1 MTDADFTMERLK
13 ELAGLLFEEHT
24 VQPGLADVDKL
35 PNIGVTPEPQQD
47 VMPKVQV
54 LEELDAVLGEVLS
67 ETADEAWYQGAKY
80 LADAL
85 KDRIEGL

>member
-1 MTDADFTMERLK
+1 MANFTKRRFR
-13 ELAGLLFEEHT
+13 ELAGLLFEERT
-24 VQPGLADVDKL
+24 VQPGLAEAGL
-35 PNIGVTPEPQQD
+35 PNIGPSNEPQQD

-54 LEELDAVLGEVLS
+54 LEEIETVLGEVLS
-67 ETADEAWYQGAKY
+67 ETADEAWYAGAKY